1 MTVTEKVAYLK
12 GLAEGLNLD
21 ESKPET
27 KVIKAMMDV
36 LDDLALSVSDLEDGV
51 DLISEQL
58 DAVDEDLDELEG
70 YVYEDL
76 DDCCDC
82 DDCCDDDDEEYYDVE
97 CPNCGEIITV
107 DRDILEEGSINC
119 PKCDELLEFETTRT
133 ESSIESTTP
142 PIITTGGV
150 FLFGLNLIEKTAPLL
165 RCDRGS
171 SDSR

>member
-51 DLISEQL
+51 DLIS
-58 DAVDEDLDELEG
+58 DELEG

-82 DDCCDDDDEEYYDVE
+82 DDCCDDDDEEYYDV
-97 CPNCGEIITV
+97 
-107 DRDILEEGSINC
+107 
-119 PKCDELLEFETTRT
+119 
-133 ESSIESTTP
+133 
-142 PIITTGGV
+142 
-150 FLFGLNLIEKTAPLL
+150 
-165 RCDRGS
+165 
-171 SDSR
+171 